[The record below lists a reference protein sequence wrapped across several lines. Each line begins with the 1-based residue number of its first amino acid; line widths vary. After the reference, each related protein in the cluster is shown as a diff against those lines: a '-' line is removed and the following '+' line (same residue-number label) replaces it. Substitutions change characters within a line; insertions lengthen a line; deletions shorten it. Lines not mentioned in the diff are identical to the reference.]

1 MASGQTSIPR
11 GFMVPPPK
19 HEPSLEVDEN
29 SDIDNPDNNDTHRD
43 SLGRS
48 ERGLGLSYDTHF
60 SARAVVVGLAIGVLL
75 CFCNVY
81 FGLQTGSGIGLS
93 IPASIMGFA
102 IFKAMSRQLKTPFT
116 PVENVL
122 IQTVA
127 GATGTMPLGSGFTGV
142 MPAIEFLLDKA
153 EGSPI
158 DLSLWRLLVWSLG
171 ISLFGVIFAVPL
183 RREVI
188 VRERLKFPTG
198 TATAVMIG
206 LLHAKTRDKHTLHQ
220 SVQED
225 EATHELLPDD
235 GSSGFLLPTEEVHRP
250 DQEVVMKAS
259 GNSRPS
265 IRILSQSFG
274 VSGLYV
280 RPHQSR
286 QCEMMLTVARHLSR
300 TLCLR
305 SEICQSSVLLWPE
318 IGSGHSIRH
327 QPMLAKASLWDPQL
341 LFICFSEQPS
351 DGASYRL

>member
-1 MASGQTSIPR
+1 MNQVFIAMASSRNSTPTGL
-11 GFMVPPPK
+11 MVPPPK
-19 HEPSLEVDEN
+19 HAPALEVHEN
-29 SDIDNPDNNDTHRD
+29 SDIGNPDDNDTHTD

-60 SARAVVVGLAIGVLL
+60 TSRAVVVGLVIGVPL

-81 FGLQTGSGIGLS
+81 FGLQTGWGSGMS
-93 IPASIMGFA
+93 IPASLMGFA

-116 PVENVL
+116 PAENVL

-127 GATGTMPLGSGFTGV
+127 GATGTMPIGSGFTGV
-142 MPAIEFLLDKA
+142 MPAIEFLLDKS

-171 ISLFGVIFAVPL
+171 LSLFGVIFAVPL

-206 LLHAKTRDKHTLHQ
+206 VLHGNTSDEHTIHQ
-220 SVQED
+220 TIQDD

-235 GSSGFLLPTEEVHRP
+235 SSSGCPHPTEEIPRP
-250 DQEVVMKAS
+250 DREVVMKAS
-259 GNSRPS
+259 GNSRAS
-265 IRILSQSFG
+265 MQMLSQSFG

-280 RPHQSR
+280 RPHQGR
-286 QCEMMLTVARHLSR
+286 QCA
-300 TLCLR
+300 
-305 SEICQSSVLLWPE
+305 
-318 IGSGHSIRH
+318 
-327 QPMLAKASLWDPQL
+327 
-341 LFICFSEQPS
+341 
-351 DGASYRL
+351 